1 MDSSP
6 DLSLKLRR
14 GSSDSRE
21 SFYMDFAQ
29 GIDSDIEDVVTMTS
43 GGAGGIPS
51 PCSLPPASL
60 PEVVTVQPTSTNQT
74 NVILEEEDHLI
85 EEEEEE
91 EEEKKML
98 PKETVGMEEPPARP
112 EAVNNLPDES
122 GVYELP
128 PISSFPSPL
137 HTPAS
142 LLVPLPALD
151 IDIERD
157 SVGLP
162 PQPIMPSPSVPQ
174 NAIVSPETFST
185 HTSPAPSLHQLPIG
199 RPLSPPHPPPCHE
212 PLPPPPPPPPLH
224 PPPAVLTT
232 GADYPSLSSVQELG
246 TTDGD
251 GSRNGSSLGM
261 QSKTPTQLGS
271 SSTSSSTAFRTLHT
285 PTSSGKAIG
294 AVPPAS
300 GPMLVPLPLSGSG
313 TVSGA
318 ADSVHSTHRPAH
330 RLSQQSLAT
339 PASGPASQTTTTT
352 HQHLSVLYHSHHH
365 HLHPILTTNRRPSR
379 LPEPVYYPPPREV
392 KPGEALATTL
402 SALYGKLLVVMGIA
416 FPMAEVISTYIPP
429 SFYEGFYLYLYIGS
443 MVFLL
448 FMYTTLLW
456 GKPKMPPV
464 SPVKK
469 QTIAST
475 KKVMHRTSTT
485 CSTDSGE
492 QSDSEDETISSSPKI
507 PVQARRMSLSAGAA
521 SRLQHFGSFYLRMG
535 AVAFGI
541 GSMIYSGLEFGQ
553 YFELERNTKCHN
565 VLLALTPAT
574 RMAFIFIQM
583 YFIFLN
589 NEQIKVY
596 RHKIVARFGLM
607 HMIGTN
613 LSVWFSVLIQ
623 ETKHEILTFYNPENR
638 TLRISHRLGNKMMPH
653 PVETVAHLRVA
664 RGLKG
669 PHNIFEC
676 RRSNIIGTLVQD
688 ASPFLFPC
696 TIEYSL
702 ICAAILYVMW
712 RSISRPQ
719 NEQPQRQ
726 ESLHPMKR
734 SPHHYS
740 VDCAGAHKGLFI
752 GILILVLTI
761 ISLIL
766 FFVLISRPEF
776 VSLAV
781 TEVNICELTLY
792 GTTTAA
798 TLIGM
803 FQVRHMQYDAFRS
816 FSLDDILL
824 VGGQTGSFLYST
836 FTVIGGHF
844 TMRRDTVLVLI
855 TALASL
861 VETACQTMFIL
872 DASRRSAA
880 TQEHIRKKPGRE
892 IVTFLLVSN
901 LAMWAI
907 NTLEKS
913 RAESHP
919 IQLHFY
925 GLWAWTIITHVS
937 MPLAIFYRFH
947 STVCLCEIWKRAYKM
962 KPAYM

>member
-14 GSSDSRE
+14 GSSDSRD

-29 GIDSDIEDVVTMTS
+29 GIDSDIEDVVTQAS
-43 GGAGGIPS
+43 GGAPNSCQTPVGTVTTPSTLVPITTSSTTASIPDVTVMSACGTSHSGTVVIPEDPEDLDDDMEEMEPVPPPMPELGDHPIPS
-51 PCSLPPASL
+51 VAAGMDMPLPPL
-60 PEVVTVQPTSTNQT
+60 PT
-74 NVILEEEDHLI
+74 
-85 EEEEEE
+85 
-91 EEEKKML
+91 
-98 PKETVGMEEPPARP
+98 
-112 EAVNNLPDES
+112 
-122 GVYELP
+122 
-128 PISSFPSPL
+128 
-137 HTPAS
+137 
-142 LLVPLPALD
+142 LD
-151 IDIERD
+151 IDDRD
-157 SVGLP
+157 IDLP
-162 PQPIMPSPSVPQ
+162 LQPLMPSPSVPQ
-174 NAIVSPETFST
+174 NAIVSPETFSN
-185 HTSPAPSLHQLPIG
+185 HSSPGQSSQHLAGVATPTPPAFPQAHQLIHDVQPHQQDF
-199 RPLSPPHPPPCHE
+199 PLQSE
-212 PLPPPPPPPPLH
+212 
-224 PPPAVLTT
+224 
-232 GADYPSLSSVQELG
+232 E
-246 TTDGD
+246 
-251 GSRNGSSLGM
+251 SRVGSSLET
-261 QSKTPTQLGS
+261 QSKTHLGS
-271 SSTSSSTAFRTLHT
+271 SSTSSAFQRVHT
-285 PTSSGKAIG
+285 PTLSVKTNPVVIIPGSSTPTPPQPSPG
-294 AVPPAS
+294 ALQRQPTAT
-300 GPMLVPLPLSGSG
+300 GS
-313 TVSGA
+313 
-318 ADSVHSTHRPAH
+318 
-330 RLSQQSLAT
+330 
-339 PASGPASQTTTTT
+339 TTT
-352 HQHLSVLYHSHHH
+352 QHLAVLYHSHHH
-365 HLHPILTTNRRPSR
+365 HLHPILNTTRRPSR
-379 LPEPVYYPPPREV
+379 LPEPIYYHQQQQQREV

-456 GKPKMPPV
+456 GRPKTPLV

-469 QTIAST
+469 TPT
-475 KKVMHRTSTT
+475 KAKIIHRASTT

-492 QSDSEDETISSSPKI
+492 RSDSEDDTVSSEPKVMI
-507 PVQARRMSLSAGAA
+507 PVRRMSLSSSAA
-521 SRLQHFGSFYLRMG
+521 SRIQHFGSFYLRMG

-553 YFELERNTKCHN
+553 YFELERDTKCHN

-596 RHKIVARFGLM
+596 RHKILARFGLM

-638 TLRISHRLGNKMMPH
+638 TLRISHRLGHKMIPH
-653 PVETVAHLRVA
+653 PADTVAHLRVA

-719 NEQPQRQ
+719 TDPPQRQ
-726 ESLHPMKR
+726 ELHPLKR

-776 VSLAV
+776 VNLAV

-803 FQVRHMQYDAFRS
+803 IQVRHMQYDAFRS

-836 FTVIGGHF
+836 FTVIGGQF
-844 TMRRDTVLVLI
+844 MMRRDTVLVLI